1 MDILYMRVNYT
12 LVGDNNFIE
21 ENPAVAIPYL
31 TLISIF
37 TLSGC
42 IGNMMV
48 IAAVL
53 TYKVSFYLEFAFVP

>member
-1 MDILYMRVNYT
+1 MDTAYIRTNYT
-12 LVGDNNFIE
+12 FISNDNFIE

-31 TLISIF
+31 TLIFVF

-42 IGNMMV
+42 VGNMMV

-53 TYKVSFYLEFAFVP
+53 T